1 MSAERKVR
9 VHLTA
14 NFEAN
19 LKIVEAFLDEADAPQ
34 AYEDLL
40 TELSES
46 VLPNLERFPR
56 LGRPFLNR
64 GPDSAEAATRIERLR
79 ARLARLAPDGDIR
92 EYITA
97 HYVIL
102 YAHIGAEVYLLS
114 IRHHRQL
121 SFDFNQFWPEV
132 DN

>member
-19 LKIVEAFLDEADAPQ
+19 LKIVEAFLDEADVPQ

-64 GPDSAEAATRIERLR
+64 GPDSAEAATWIERLR

-92 EYITA
+92 EYITR
-97 HYVIL
+97 IT
-102 YAHIGAEVYLLS
+102 
-114 IRHHRQL
+114 
-121 SFDFNQFWPEV
+121 
-132 DN
+132 